1 MKKKQFFILSMLLCG
16 VLTLF
21 SACDGSKKD
30 KSNNYD
36 DEESTEVSDRDD
48 KDTEAAYKKLRDGIK
63 EANKQCPISLG
74 ILGEMTS
81 ITFEDGVLLFSYDID
96 ETYFNVATLAQDRQ
110 AMKNNMKTMLSNPQG
125 DVRTLMQLVI
135 DADCKL
141 KTTMHGRTSDA
152 VASATFKADELEE
165 IMNSEVTPHEKLVM
179 SIQSTQ
185 AQLPLNADVGMMVTE
200 LKLEGDDVVYVVE
213 MDESMYSVS
222 MVREN
227 KAAVKETIV
236 NNVRNMGPIERE
248 FIKLV
253 INDDANLV
261 YRYATSSGHVDVKI
275 TNAEL
280 RELM

>member
-21 SACDGSKKD
+21 SACNGSKKD
-30 KSNNYD
+30 KSNDDD
-36 DEESTEVSDRDD
+36 DEESTELSDRDD
-48 KDTEAAYKKLRDGIK
+48 KDAEAADKKLREGIK

-81 ITFEDGVLLFSYDID
+81 ITYEDGVLLFSYDID
-96 ETYFNVATLAQDRQ
+96 EDYFNVATLAQDRQ
-110 AMKNNMKTMLSNPQG
+110 AMKDNMKTMLSNPQG

-135 DADCKL
+135 DADSKL
-141 KTTMHGRTSDA
+141 KVSMHGRTSEA

-165 IMNSEVTPHEKLVM
+165 ILNTEVSPHEKLVL
-179 SIQSTQ
+179 SIQATQ
-185 AQLPLNADVGMMVTE
+185 AQLPLNADAGMMITE

-222 MVREN
+222 MVRDS
-227 KAAVKETIV
+227 KTAVKETIV
-236 NNVRNMGPIERE
+236 NNIRNMGPVERE

-253 INDDANLV
+253 VNDDANLV
-261 YRYATSSGHVDVKI
+261 YRYATSSGHVDIKI